1 MRFVLLLLWNVL
13 LFINVIA
20 ASVEEDITVG
30 VCAGTYDSAR
40 NWSFERISVVEEWHM
55 HRARVLGDISRQAHD
70 MRPDKHTNFAMFR
83 LQMVL
88 PREEPVTLFDCSTDT
103 VFASGGD
110 KGFLR
115 TLELRLSGKHAV
127 CAADYWHP
135 YPDRAEDSDLRQNIA
150 EIMGLREALTDAEKD
165 FITAAFK
172 ARISGED
179 YLGEVIL
186 KHTVVSKLVDSC
198 RSSLSWNVFD
208 DASNQLAHRL
218 KLINKTQKAESGW
231 HLNDL
236 FGKAFQLNFADSE
249 QAIRQFICSLDHKRA
264 PSVAIKPFLSFNDE
278 FLSDVTKYKEKYLRI
293 KREDPELGELAGRL
307 DQHIVDIITQS
318 NVQFKLDIASYHEMC
333 RNCQATFQCE
343 FLNMSVIQQKCMLL
357 MVRGYS
363 MLEDLRWYING
374 RLYQYGLA
382 KKMPPIVSLSVS
394 SQSSYATTGD
404 E

>member
-1 MRFVLLLLWNVL
+1 M
-13 LFINVIA
+13 
-20 ASVEEDITVG
+20 
-30 VCAGTYDSAR
+30 
-40 NWSFERISVVEEWHM
+40 
-55 HRARVLGDISRQAHD
+55 
-70 MRPDKHTNFAMFR
+70 
-83 LQMVL
+83 
-88 PREEPVTLFDCSTDT
+88 
-103 VFASGGD
+103 
-110 KGFLR
+110 
-115 TLELRLSGKHAV
+115 
-127 CAADYWHP
+127 
-135 YPDRAEDSDLRQNIA
+135 
-150 EIMGLREALTDAEKD
+150 
-165 FITAAFK
+165 
-172 ARISGED
+172 
-179 YLGEVIL
+179 
-186 KHTVVSKLVDSC
+186 
-198 RSSLSWNVFD
+198 
-208 DASNQLAHRL
+208 
-218 KLINKTQKAESGW
+218 
-231 HLNDL
+231 
-236 FGKAFQLNFADSE
+236 
-249 QAIRQFICSLDHKRA
+249 DHKRA

-363 MLEDLRWYING
+363 MPEDLRWYING